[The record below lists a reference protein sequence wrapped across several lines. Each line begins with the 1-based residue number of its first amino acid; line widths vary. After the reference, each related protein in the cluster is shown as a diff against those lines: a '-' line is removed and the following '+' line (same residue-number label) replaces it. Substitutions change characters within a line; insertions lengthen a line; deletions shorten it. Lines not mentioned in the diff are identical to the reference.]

1 VYLLLLLLRLQ
12 LRAAMEADPQWQQY
26 VKERLEPR
34 NALES
39 VFAWKCGR
47 PTVHEPSEPPRL
59 PALPALPARPDCP
72 PCPPALTAR
81 PARPP

>member
-1 VYLLLLLLRLQ
+1 
-12 LRAAMEADPQWQQY
+12 MEADPQWQQY

-47 PTVHEPSEPPRL
+47 PTVHEPSEPRLLSACLPGCACLLCL
-59 PALPALPARPDCP
+59 PAWDSGTPAASCNRSCCQLSRP
-72 PCPPALTAR
+72 
-81 PARPP
+81 

>member
-1 VYLLLLLLRLQ
+1 
-12 LRAAMEADPQWQQY
+12 MEADPQWQQY
-26 VKERLEPR
+26 VNERLEPR

-59 PALPALPARPDCP
+59 PARPDRPPCLPACLPGTLVGLLHAATA
-72 PCPPALTAR
+72 PAAN
-81 PARPP
+81 